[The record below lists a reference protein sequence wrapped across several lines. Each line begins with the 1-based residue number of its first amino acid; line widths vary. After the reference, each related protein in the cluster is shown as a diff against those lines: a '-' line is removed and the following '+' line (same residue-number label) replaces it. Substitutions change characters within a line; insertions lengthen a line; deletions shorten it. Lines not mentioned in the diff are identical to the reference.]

1 MNEKH
6 YPQVMYLMALLGVIT
21 HKTKQATTL
30 SPFADKLSTLGEQT
44 DSIAKLV
51 WKTIDAH
58 DRDRVVL
65 AGDHQLMILWLN

>member
-30 SPFADKLSTLGEQT
+30 SPFADKLSTLSEQT

-51 WKTIDAH
+51 
-58 DRDRVVL
+58 
-65 AGDHQLMILWLN
+65 